1 MNDLKERL
9 FTHWHSTL
17 AGVLVA
23 LLVVFVALISS
34 GTISAT
40 QVANAVNLMDKV
52 ITGSVAAIGAIA
64 LILSK
69 SGNADLQEVATD
81 MTKAVSVMGEI
92 EQAAGAVT
100 GSTAK
105 VGAAA
110 GNVAEVVKAAEA
122 VEEVGAVINK
132 VKNLL

>member
-23 LLVVFVALISS
+23 LLVVFVALIAS
-34 GTISAT
+34 GVISAA
-40 QVANAVNLMDKV
+40 QVARAVDMMDKV

-69 SGNADLQEVATD
+69 SGNANLQEVATE
-81 MTKAVSVMGEI
+81 MTKAAGVMTEI
-92 EQAAGAVT
+92 EEAAGAVT

-105 VGAAA
+105 VGSAA
-110 GNVAEVVKAAEA
+110 GKVAEVAKAAEA
-122 VEEVGAVINK
+122 VEEIGTVINR